1 MFKDNAGNQNFSYI
15 KRQMYACGV
24 KPTDQNW
31 HFNNRFGINVEKH
44 RVWRWIKWLHM

>member
-31 HFNNRFGINVEKH
+31 RFNNHFGINVEKH
-44 RVWRWIKWLHM
+44 PSVALD